1 MRASRARKSIRTS
14 ASSGSSRYTAT
25 PTPTASPSATP
36 SPTVTPTPAPEG
48 CTPGF
53 WRNHLA
59 DWAPTGFR
67 PLPPDV
73 SRFEAIFERDAF
85 IGDPTLL
92 EVLGFGGGGLDALSR
107 HAVAALLNAAHPDIH
122 PDPALDTVEEVIALW
137 QEAFD
142 GERDVEQ
149 TKDIFE
155 AANEAGCPIGT
166 PRRPAPPF
174 RPPVRNPLAGLLAF
188 AAPTSANLPAL
199 MARTPTA
206 TEATEPEAVLQAP
219 SPRLPEATEAEA
231 VLQAPLPRLP
241 EATEAEAV
249 LESPA
254 TQLPS
259 AGAGYHS
266 AFSDSWFFRAFQVV
280 GLVACSALLLL
291 WSALLRLRRGAR

>member
-1 MRASRARKSIRTS
+1 
-14 ASSGSSRYTAT
+14 
-25 PTPTASPSATP
+25 
-36 SPTVTPTPAPEG
+36 VPEG

-53 WRNHLA
+53 WRSHLA

-92 EVLGFGGGGLDALSR
+92 EVLGFGGGGLNALSR
-107 HAVAALLNAAHPDIH
+107 HAGTALLNAAHPDIH
-122 PDPALDTVEEVIALW
+122 PDAALDTVEEVIALW

-142 GERDVEQ
+142 GERDIEK

-155 AANEAGCPIGT
+155 ASNEAGCPIGT

-174 RPPVRNPLAGLLAF
+174 RPPARNLLAGLFQFEVL
-188 AAPTSANLPAL
+188 TSANMPAL
-199 MARTPTA
+199 MEHTLTA
-206 TEATEPEAVLQAP
+206 T
-219 SPRLPEATEAEA
+219 
-231 VLQAPLPRLP
+231 

-249 LESPA
+249 LEAPA
-254 TQLPS
+254 PRLPEVTDVKAVLEAPASHLPS
-259 AGAGYHS
+259 AGTGRHV
-266 AFSDSWFFRAFQVV
+266 AFSDSWFFRAFQAV
-280 GLVACSALLLL
+280 GLVAGSALLLF